1 MSKPALAVA
10 GWTPEEAARY
20 ELAVLHG
27 LAADKKAQRV
37 YLQKVR
43 IVEAVRARARQQQVQ
58 LRGANT
64 KSLDK
69 AAAGAGGRPE
79 GAGRPTDVAAHRAR
93 RRKSE
98 AQRLKSFKKLQHKHL
113 QRRCEAAATKA
124 GGSSPRVLARVL
136 ACCGRFLELLHSEGA
151 ERMARLRQAEAG
163 AEATLDG
170 GGLEAMRGAL
180 AAVAATPSPMEAAPS
195 PSWAGMALPPLAP
208 GEAFR
213 IKRPGLLAYRQA
225 REYTQAAPGVFVF
238 GGTSAAA
245 GAVSSG
251 EDKTGQEMARVARA
265 GVPEATYASKC
276 RPRDSR

>member
-1 MSKPALAVA
+1 MTFVSNLIPVGSGLDTRGGGAV
-10 GWTPEEAARY
+10 Y
-20 ELAVLHG
+20 ELAILKG
-27 LAADKKAQRV
+27 LAGDKRAQRV
-37 YLQKVR
+37 YFHKVR
-43 IVEAVRARARQQQVQ
+43 VVEEARARARQQQVQ
-58 LRGANT
+58 LRGADI
-64 KSLDK
+64 KSLDM
-69 AAAGAGGRPE
+69 AAAGAGGHSE
-79 GAGRPTDVAAHRAR
+79 GAGCPTDVAARRAR

-98 AQRLKSFKKLQHKHL
+98 AQRLKSYQKLQHKHL
-113 QRRCEAAATKA
+113 QRRCVAAATKA

-180 AAVAATPSPMEAAPS
+180 AAVEATPSPMETAPS

-225 REYTQAAPGVFVF
+225 REYTQASPRRLRLRRDLGGGGSGVV
-238 GGTSAAA
+238 G
-245 GAVSSG
+245 
-251 EDKTGQEMARVARA
+251 RR
-265 GVPEATYASKC
+265 
-276 RPRDSR
+276 